1 MTFTPVSRLCIY
13 CKEKIYITEP
23 VDRVTCTRC
32 GEVIKV
38 VIGRTV
44 RLSRIPVDLSEKAS
58 NLPISVRTQGSGK
71 IVSSKQEKIEHTQKT
86 NISNTKKR
94 G

>member
-13 CKEKIYITEP
+13 CKERVYITKP
-23 VDRVTCTRC
+23 VDKVSCTRC
-32 GEVIKV
+32 GEVMKV
-38 VIGRTV
+38 VVGRTV
-44 RLSRIPVDLSEKAS
+44 RLSRIPVDLSEEAS
-58 NLPISVRTQGSGK
+58 NLPVAAKAHGSRRILGAG
-71 IVSSKQEKIEHTQKT
+71 QEKIEHTQKT